1 MGKVKARLQ
10 ELEELNGPMEEPTDE
25 ELQEI
30 ETTLDTIAWEDVEFT
45 DQLLQTVTIKNLEH
59 IRFAS

>member
-10 ELEELNGPMEEPTDE
+10 ELEELNGPMDGPTDE

-30 ETTLDTIAWEDVEFT
+30 ENTLDTIAWEDVDFT
-45 DQLLQTVTIKNLEH
+45 E
-59 IRFAS
+59 

>member
-30 ETTLDTIAWEDVEFT
+30 ETTLDTIAWEDIEFT
-45 DQLLQTVTIKNLEH
+45 E
-59 IRFAS
+59 